1 VAQYLCWA
9 ICHLLY
15 VAEGVDEQGMVTD
28 CPGPRHSIGLKG
40 GAAEAA
46 APVGCGVPVAP
57 GDLGEARGGAP

>member
-1 VAQYLCWA
+1 LV
-9 ICHLLY
+9 Y

-57 GDLGEARGGAP
+57 GDLGEARSGAP